1 MYRIK
6 FAICI
11 LLVLSFT
18 LLCGC
23 GEGKL
28 TEWFSSVKPQASVK
42 QEPLPEQV
50 EGTVLASV
58 NSRIITLEDFN
69 ARIQTINSGIET
81 SPDIPDSVKANYLIK
96 TVEGKK
102 NILGQMVETE
112 LFIGEA
118 IARGLDKD
126 PELLKAVRA
135 IKEQILLNKLIEAEK
150 ARVAVTTKEIENYYN
165 SYKDIFIIPEERRLS
180 MIVVPSEQKAK
191 EVKIAL
197 LQGGAFAAL
206 ARDNSTDESA
216 KNGGD
221 IGFIVQKSV
230 LPQPDKKMMFE
241 KFEQEAFG
249 LELNKPSAIFKGPDG
264 YYIIEAREIKP
275 ARQRLLSEVYNDIQQ
290 GLTLKK
296 QEEALKSL
304 IGNLRRGAN
313 IIVYDVL
320 LKEQDD

>member
-6 FAICI
+6 FAVCT
-11 LLVLSFT
+11 LLVLSLT
-18 LLCGC
+18 SLCGC

-28 TEWFSSVKPQASVK
+28 TEWFSSVKPQASVR
-42 QEPLPEQV
+42 QAPMPEQV
-50 EGTVLASV
+50 KGTVLASV

-69 ARIQTINSGIET
+69 ARIQTINSGIEA
-81 SPDIPDSVKANYLIK
+81 SPDIPESVKANYLIK
-96 TVEGKK
+96 TEEDKK
-102 NILGQMVETE
+102 RILEQMVETE

-118 IARGLDKD
+118 IVRGLDKD

-221 IGFIVQKSV
+221 IG
-230 LPQPDKKMMFE
+230 
-241 KFEQEAFG
+241 
-249 LELNKPSAIFKGPDG
+249 
-264 YYIIEAREIKP
+264 
-275 ARQRLLSEVYNDIQQ
+275 
-290 GLTLKK
+290 
-296 QEEALKSL
+296 
-304 IGNLRRGAN
+304 
-313 IIVYDVL
+313 
-320 LKEQDD
+320 

>member
-1 MYRIK
+1 MGK
-6 FAICI
+6 VVFSL
-11 LLVLSFT
+11 LLVLSLT
-18 LLCGC
+18 SLCGC

-28 TEWFSSVKPQASVK
+28 AEWFSSVKPQTSVK

-58 NSRIITLEDFN
+58 NSRIITLEEFN
-69 ARIQTINSGIET
+69 QRIQTINSGIEA
-81 SPDIPDSVKANYLIK
+81 SPDIPESVKANYLIK
-96 TVEGKK
+96 TEEDKK
-102 NILGQMVETE
+102 RILEQMVETE

-165 SYKDIFIIPEERRLS
+165 SYKDIFIIPEERRVS

-197 LQGGAFAAL
+197 LQGGTFAAL

-230 LPQPDKKMMFE
+230 LPQPGKKTMFE

-249 LELNKPSAIFKGPDG
+249 LELNKPSAIFNGPDG
-264 YYIIEAREIKP
+264 YYIIEPREIKP

-296 QEEALKSL
+296 QEEALKAL

-313 IIVYDVL
+313 IIVYDEL
-320 LKEQDD
+320 LKE